1 MNTYKKGGKHMKKT
15 YTKPVVSSK
24 GKTDVTVSM
33 GCSSGGT
40 GRSHCLRA

>member
-1 MNTYKKGGKHMKKT
+1 MKKT
-15 YTKPVVSSK
+15 YKKPVVSSK
-24 GKTDVTVSM
+24 GKAAIKASK